1 MQFVSYIRKTNS
13 QLLSKIHEMLTYWNL
28 IELFRP
34 MIRKV
39 ISFVMGDML
48 RDLDQIEQMDSPRVI
63 KTHLPLYLLNPTLL
77 NTSKVI

>member
-1 MQFVSYIRKTNS
+1 
-13 QLLSKIHEMLTYWNL
+13 MLTYWNL
-28 IELFRP
+28 IDVVRP
-34 MIRKV
+34 LIRKV

-77 NTSKVI
+77 NTSKVKKLI